1 VHCTAVCRGRCAKAP
16 ARRHRSG
23 VDPAAAP
30 PAFARPCAP
39 VDAAADGMQAAY
51 AQMQTV
57 DANGFRAFSIGSK
70 PPVIPS
76 LIARC

>member
-1 VHCTAVCRGRCAKAP
+1 MPDCPPFAARLPAHLPSSAIGPACAYASVHSQPGSASC
-16 ARRHRSG
+16 
-23 VDPAAAP
+23 
-30 PAFARPCAP
+30 
-39 VDAAADGMQAAY
+39 ADGMQAAY